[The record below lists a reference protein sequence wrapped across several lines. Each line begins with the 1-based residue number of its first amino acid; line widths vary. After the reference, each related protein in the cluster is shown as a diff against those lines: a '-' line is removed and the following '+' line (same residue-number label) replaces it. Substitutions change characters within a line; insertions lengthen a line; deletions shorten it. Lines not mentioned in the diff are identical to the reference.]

1 MPVKVTT
8 SNLFLTEKKYVL
20 DFLFGQGY
28 KLNIESSE
36 NPYYTVT
43 TPNGSRLEIA
53 DAFFAACKNLT
64 GMYTKSVLPGHTE
77 NNFETPFSTQNIFV
91 LYGRGKVSKTEGP
104 GSLSLRCEADI
115 IGSIFFML
123 SRWEEYLP
131 QEYDRFGR
139 IIPSNNMAVKLGF
152 SRRPVVDEWRVFIWD
167 LLEKLDPSVKRP
179 PAEGYRLNPTHDV
192 DILYF
197 PTDVLNMLG
206 DVKNTRNP
214 AAPIKR
220 FIHKIKGTNP
230 YNTFDFLMDMSERR
244 NVPSVFYFMA
254 DGKSKLD
261 NKYRSNDPF
270 LKELVAKVRKRG
282 HCMGLHPGFSTFND
296 VEEFIRQK
304 EYVEDYTGQKIT
316 HNRQHYL
323 RLRLPETLN
332 VWEKAGI
339 ENDSSLG
346 FTDGVGY
353 RCGTGGS
360 FPLFHV
366 TERRTTNVVETPL
379 TFMEVALRNYADL
392 PKSRSESLAALR
404 LFKAYSKKYQTPFT
418 FLFHNSSFDDI
429 RWPGW
434 QKLYHNFLSEP

>member
-1 MPVKVTT
+1 MKIYTH
-8 SNLFLTEKKYVL
+8 SKFLPEKKYVF
-20 DFLFGQGY
+20 DFLFPCAYELVVEENRTGY
-28 KLNIESSE
+28 YRL
-36 NPYYTVT
+36 V
-43 TPNGSRLEIA
+43 TPNGNVLKLQDVFFSAGNEDCNSIYQHATLPQKAFNNFKTHFSNQEVVSLYGNSNLSTDEAESRLNFTY
-53 DAFFAACKNLT
+53 DSDLVAA
-64 GMYTKSVLPGHTE
+64 V
-77 NNFETPFSTQNIFV
+77 
-91 LYGRGKVSKTEGP
+91 
-104 GSLSLRCEADI
+104 
-115 IGSIFFML
+115 FFML

-139 IIPSNNMAVKLGF
+139 IKPTNNIAVKLGF
-152 SRRPVVDEWRVFIWD
+152 STRPVVDEWRTFIWD

-197 PTDVLNMLG
+197 PTDILNMLG

-230 YNTFDFLMDMSERR
+230 YNTFDFLMAMSER
-244 NVPSVFYFMA
+244 NHVPSTFYFMA
-254 DGKSKLD
+254 DGKSVLD
-261 NKYRSNDPF
+261 NKYRNTDPF
-270 LKELVAKVRKRG
+270 LKQLVKNVRNRN
-282 HCMGLHPGFSTFND
+282 HHIGLHPGFETFND
-296 VEEFIRQK
+296 PNEFIRQK
-304 EYVEDYTGQKIT
+304 HYVENYTGQQIT

-346 FTDGVGY
+346 FTQGVGY

-366 TERRTTNVVETPL
+366 TERRKTKVTETPL
-379 TFMEVALRNYADL
+379 VFMEVAIRSYADL
-392 PKSRSESLAALR
+392 SKSRADSLMALR
-404 LFKAYSKKYQTPFT
+404 TFKQFSQKFQTPFT

-434 QKLYHNFLSEP
+434 QKLYTDFLSEA